1 MPVSDDKPTPPND
14 GKALPPHLRDLPPR
28 GRAFTLPDDG
38 AIEEARKLSE
48 LLARMPGEDPRIT
61 RDQSL
66 PPAKP
71 SRPEIRF
78 SMSALQLADDNGED
92 EPSED
97 IELDF
102 DEDEAPARPTEP
114 APADYASS
122 AQKAVDGTISLG
134 EKMNVRAASVPS
146 ERQAE
151 SAGAMNDLIAL
162 GDYTGALELAEAR
175 LVSNPSD
182 AEALD
187 VRDQCQTILKQMY
200 SARLGSLQR
209 VPVIMVPPE
218 QLRWMSIDQRAA
230 FMLHNIDG
238 ISTLEMIL
246 DVSGMPMLDAMRILT
261 ELVQQRVIAFR

>member
-1 MPVSDDKPTPPND
+1 
-14 GKALPPHLRDLPPR
+14 
-28 GRAFTLPDDG
+28 
-38 AIEEARKLSE
+38 
-48 LLARMPGEDPRIT
+48 
-61 RDQSL
+61 
-66 PPAKP
+66 
-71 SRPEIRF
+71 
-78 SMSALQLADDNGED
+78 
-92 EPSED
+92 
-97 IELDF
+97 
-102 DEDEAPARPTEP
+102 
-114 APADYASS
+114 
-122 AQKAVDGTISLG
+122 VDGTISLG